1 VAAERRDAGLIA
13 LCRVKL
19 LERFGSEA
27 TQNKMKIII
36 AEKVAANAVQ
46 LLKDEAGWTVITHD
60 QLPNGLESALPD
72 ADALIVRSAVDVNAQ
87 VLRGAGKLRVIGRA
101 GVGVDNIDLEAAT
114 KAGIAVMNTPG
125 ANAVAVAEH
134 TIALMLALA
143 RHVSRADATT
153 RAGKWEKKSLQGTE
167 LRGKTL
173 GIVGL
178 GRIGMEVA
186 RRAKAFEMKVVAHD
200 PFVAAAVAREQ
211 GITLA
216 ELEQVYAMSDYLTLH
231 VGLTPQ
237 TAGMINEKS
246 LARMKKGVRIINCA
260 RGELLDE
267 GAVAAALASKQIGG
281 LGVDVFTEEPPKNSP
296 LLAHENVVAT
306 PHIAGS
312 TNEAQDAVGVQIAS
326 QVREYLKRG
335 VIQNA
340 VNMPSI
346 DHQQYTLMQPYIALA
361 EKLGAFLANVI
372 PGTGS
377 GSIQEISIRYTG
389 RIADWNTEL
398 IRNAA
403 IQGVLNQHA
412 TEHAN
417 VVNAAAIAQERGIQV
432 HESKKDK
439 QDNGG
444 KGDAVT
450 VVLKTSSH
458 ERQARGGVMRGNSAR
473 LLGVDAIDIEV
484 PLGGNMIF
492 LRNRDVPGVI
502 GKIGTLLGRHSVNIG
517 NFALGR
523 GENAEA
529 ISVVQVDS
537 PAPEDVLHELRQLP
551 EIQEV
556 KGIRI

>member
-1 VAAERRDAGLIA
+1 
-13 LCRVKL
+13 
-19 LERFGSEA
+19 
-27 TQNKMKIII
+27 MKIII

-46 LLKDEAGWTVITHD
+46 LLKEEAGWQVVTHD
-60 QLPNGLESALPD
+60 QLTNGLASALPD

-87 VLRGAGKLRVIGRA
+87 VLRGADKLRVIGRA

-134 TIALMLALA
+134 TLALMLALA
-143 RHVSRADATT
+143 RHLCRADSTT

-186 RRAKAFEMKVVAHD
+186 RRAKAFDMKILAHD
-200 PFVAAAVAREQ
+200 PFVAASIARDQ
-211 GITLA
+211 GIELA
-216 ELEQVYAMSDYLTLH
+216 ELDRVFAEADYLTLH

-237 TAGMINEKS
+237 TSGMINEKS
-246 LARMKKGVRIINCA
+246 LAKMKKGVRIINCA

-267 GAVAAALASKQIGG
+267 AALAAALNSRQVGG
-281 LGVDVFTEEPPKNSP
+281 VALDVFTEEPPKSSP
-296 LLAHENVVAT
+296 LLALENVIAT

-346 DHQQYTLMQPYIALA
+346 DHQQYTQMQPYIALA
-361 EKLGAFLANVI
+361 EKLGAFLANVARG
-372 PGTGS
+372 P
-377 GSIQEISIRYTG
+377 GSIQEICLRYSG
-389 RIADWNTEL
+389 RIAEWKTEL

-403 IQGVLNQHA
+403 IQGVLNQRGA
-412 TEHAN
+412 EHVN
-417 VVNAAAIAQERGIQV
+417 VVNAAPIAQERGIQV
-432 HESKKDK
+432 RESKQEKSEA
-439 QDNGG
+439 GG
-444 KGDAVT
+444 TADIISVSLRT
-450 VVLKTSSH
+450 TSG
-458 ERQARGGVMRGNSAR
+458 ERQVRGGVMYGNSLR
-473 LLGVDAIDIEV
+473 LLGVDAIGIEV
-484 PLGGNMIF
+484 PLGGNLIF
-492 LRNRDVPGVI
+492 SRNRDVPGVV
-502 GKIGTLLGRHSVNIG
+502 GKIGTLLGKHHVNIG

-523 GENAEA
+523 SGAEA
-529 ISVVQVDS
+529 IAVVEVDS
-537 PAPEDVLHELRQLP
+537 PAPEEVLEEIRQLP

-556 KGIRI
+556 RGIRL